1 MMNNFYALYRGDK
14 FITVADTIQE
24 LAEFMHILVSSARW
38 LSYPTA
44 HKRFQNQDA
53 NLIYK
58 YEV

>member
-1 MMNNFYALYRGDK
+1 MSYFYALYHGDR

-24 LAEFMHILVSSARW
+24 LAEFMHISVSSARW
-38 LSYPTA
+38 LSYSTA
-44 HKRFQNQDA
+44 HKRFKNQDA